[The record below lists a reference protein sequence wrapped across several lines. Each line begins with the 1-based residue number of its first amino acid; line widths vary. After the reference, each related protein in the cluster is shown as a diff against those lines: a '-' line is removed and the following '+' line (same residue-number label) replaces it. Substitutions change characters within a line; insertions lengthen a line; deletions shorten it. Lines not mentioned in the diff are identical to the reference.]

1 VFFMRRSRGGPDP
14 FLTHKMVAFAAGA
27 VLALAG
33 IALDVGW
40 LVTAAILVLVAT
52 MIITRIAAA
61 RRPPAP
67 PE

>member
-1 VFFMRRSRGGPDP
+1 
-14 FLTHKMVAFAAGA
+14 MVAFAAGA

-40 LVTAAILVLVAT
+40 LVTAAIVLLVAT

-61 RRPPAP
+61 RRPPP